1 MGGMKRTLAT
11 LGKGGGHRSPS
22 VWKPSTGQVQINM
35 FKLQHTHMSI
45 CSPTLH
51 SSTLQRRKRDFE
63 CRQLGPSGRKR
74 PADNGRHP
82 RSAQGGVAS

>member
-22 VWKPSTGQVQINM
+22 VWKHSTGQVQINM

-51 SSTLQRRKRDFE
+51 NSTLQRRERDFGTSSVVSWALWGGKG
-63 CRQLGPSGRKR
+63 QLIMGATS
-74 PADNGRHP
+74 D
-82 RSAQGGVAS
+82 